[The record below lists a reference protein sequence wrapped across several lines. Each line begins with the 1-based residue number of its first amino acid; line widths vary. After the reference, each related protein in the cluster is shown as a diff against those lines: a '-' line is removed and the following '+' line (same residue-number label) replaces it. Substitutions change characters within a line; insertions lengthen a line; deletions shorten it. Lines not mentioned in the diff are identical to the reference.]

1 MIEGKLESIHI
12 AAAAKAPMQEVG
24 EVRAVPDAGLEG
36 DRYFL
41 QQGTFYKPEP
51 DFQLTLIE
59 SEAIDAVARDYEIKL
74 QPGDPRRNLVTR
86 GVALNHLVGKEFQVG
101 EVRVRGIRLCEPC
114 SHLEALL
121 GQKII
126 HPLLHR
132 AGLRAAILSE
142 GTIRAGDS
150 IRG

>member
-12 AAAAKAPMQEVG
+12 AAAAKAPMQE
-24 EVRAVPDAGLEG
+24 
-36 DRYFL
+36 
-41 QQGTFYKPEP
+41 
-51 DFQLTLIE
+51 
-59 SEAIDAVARDYEIKL
+59 
-74 QPGDPRRNLVTR
+74 
-86 GVALNHLVGKEFQVG
+86 VG